1 MGPKK
6 VSSRSRRSR
15 PAASDLINHMR
26 GAATGNSRPRA
37 PTSRKCAHCPPRPPP
52 PPLPA
57 HCSACVN
64 GASSCRSAVASHPS
78 IHPSNLAFAAAAGSR
93 TDSVDSDDD
102 ADNDAGDVVVL
113 NGGTIPHTL
122 SVPSRVT
129 TSARP
134 TAVKLHPRAA
144 HTSNTAQVSVISD
157 STLLP
162 CMVVPPVIHPRLP
175 WGRSW
180 QCGGSSSTL
189 SPSGSGCV
197 SPLRVSLSVLNT
209 LPRTYPALRSAE
221 CWLPVHHGPGADPRP
236 EARQLVHA
244 QEPRRALA
252 PAPAQR
258 RDL

>member
-1 MGPKK
+1 MIIFVKSTPWAKDTSVLDQLTTWGPKK

-26 GAATGNSRPRA
+26 AAATGNRRPRA

-113 NGGTIPHTL
+113 NGGAIPHTL
-122 SVPSRVT
+122 SRSVTSHDLRETDRGEAPS
-129 TSARP
+129 P
-134 TAVKLHPRAA
+134 
-144 HTSNTAQVSVISD
+144 
-157 STLLP
+157 
-162 CMVVPPVIHPRLP
+162 
-175 WGRSW
+175 
-180 QCGGSSSTL
+180 GGPHQQHSS
-189 SPSGSGCV
+189 GIG
-197 SPLRVSLSVLNT
+197 
-209 LPRTYPALRSAE
+209 
-221 CWLPVHHGPGADPRP
+221 D
-236 EARQLVHA
+236 Q
-244 QEPRRALA
+244 
-252 PAPAQR
+252 
-258 RDL
+258 